1 MSPLIFAVIF
11 TNLPL
16 FIYPVRADRA
26 HWRFI
31 SNTLLFAHAASHTDT
46 QALHSPATTI
56 NDRFAERLGVGS
68 LLLAGITT
76 VSAEGRKSV
85 THSLPPSR
93 IISPKA
99 VENGS
104 VMTQLL
110 ATSTL
115 SVVMM

>member
-85 THSLPPSR
+85 THSLPPVGLFLQKEWRMGVS
-93 IISPKA
+93 SLSFWPHPP
-99 VENGS
+99 S
-104 VMTQLL
+104 QL
-110 ATSTL
+110 
-115 SVVMM
+115 